1 VSYEEISIGI
11 GSTSVTLGI
20 SNKRLARLMT
30 RRYAGYV
37 GKVRR
42 NNVSI
47 SCVLTRKSQS
57 PLQRVRLLNGNSN
70 ARRALRYDFDC
81 QWNQC
86 TGEACLWPSL
96 YSVDAMLRV
105 IFATAM
111 LSHDAMLLHA
121 SAVFNRNAALLFAG
135 PSGAGKTTIARLCTQ
150 CRVLNDEIISLS
162 LSKDGVVC
170 VAGTPF
176 WGEMGSGPYYGK
188 SFRLLSVL
196 FLNKALET
204 KIVSVPTSTAVARL
218 LRSVCLF
225 GTSDRETAQALDLCA
240 KVLTA
245 VGGAELHFEKKN
257 LDWPALVSRLQ
268 ETLPHGSSGKESV
281 L

>member
-1 VSYEEISIGI
+1 MSYERISIGI

-20 SNKRLARLMT
+20 SNTRLARLMT
-30 RRYAGYV
+30 HRYAGYV

-47 SCVLTRKSQS
+47 SCALTRKSQS
-57 PLQRVRLLNGNSN
+57 PLQRVRLLNSNSN
-70 ARRALRYDFDC
+70 AWRALRYDFDC
-81 QWNQC
+81 QWNQG
-86 TGEACLWPSL
+86 TGEACLFPSL

-121 SAVFNRNAALLFAG
+121 SAVFTRNAALLFAG

-162 LSKDGVVC
+162 LSKDGVAR

-176 WGEMGSGPYYGK
+176 WGEMGSGPYYGR

-196 FLNKALET
+196 FLNKAPET
-204 KIVSVPTSTAVARL
+204 KIVPIPARTAVVRL

-225 GTSDRETAQALDLCA
+225 GTSDRQTAQALDLCA
-240 KVLTA
+240 RVIAA
-245 VGGAELHFEKKN
+245 VGGAELRFEKKP
-257 LDWPALVSRLQ
+257 LSWPALVSAL
-268 ETLPHGSSGKESV
+268 
-281 L
+281 